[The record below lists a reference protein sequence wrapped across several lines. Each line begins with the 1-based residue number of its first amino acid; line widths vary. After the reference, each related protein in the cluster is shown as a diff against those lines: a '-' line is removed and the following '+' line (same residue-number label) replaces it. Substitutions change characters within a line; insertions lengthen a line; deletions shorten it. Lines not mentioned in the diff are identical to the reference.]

1 VLFRMSY
8 VTRDFYYG
16 NVEIKTSDPEK
27 KIEVVLK
34 ERSEA
39 SEPPAVERNDGL
51 IIATCERALSERLQR
66 EAETSGVLSFKKE
79 AVRQVYEE
87 MHDCVIRTLR
97 LLRWRTGSMGAPNPI
112 RMGTTNHFVWSVEGS
127 DWKIVADSLNAVLSF
142 KISQLGSGPSSEDM
156 EFIQKGIIEGL
167 NEPLGHELLRE
178 AHVNQQSNPRSSLI
192 LAVAAAEVGFKHFA
206 SKMLPAT
213 SWLLALPSPPLV
225 DMLTN
230 FPWSDLKLQING
242 KVPTVPEMLISEL
255 KKAVTLRN
263 AIVHSGVAN
272 FSYQSLDSILSSVRD
287 FLYFLDLFQ
296 GEGQSWAF
304 RFIRPEVMKQ
314 FKKDDL

>member
-1 VLFRMSY
+1 MFFKLSY
-8 VTRDFYYG
+8 ITRDFYCG
-16 NVEIKTSDPEK
+16 DAEIKTSDPVK

-34 ERSEA
+34 KRPA
-39 SEPPAVERNDGL
+39 NGEPPPVENNDGL

-87 MHDCVIRTLR
+87 MHDCLIRTLR

-112 RMGTTNHFVWSVEGS
+112 RMGTTNHFVWSDEGTN
-127 DWKIVADSLNAVLSF
+127 WKLVADSINAVLSL

-156 EFIQKGIIEGL
+156 EFIQNGISEGL
-167 NEPLGHELLRE
+167 NEPLGDELFRE
-178 AHVNQQSNPRSSLI
+178 AYVNQKSNPRSSLI

-206 SKMLPAT
+206 SKKLPAT

-225 DMLTN
+225 DMLIN

-242 KVPTVPEMLISEL
+242 KVPVVPDMLIADL

-272 FSYQSLDSILSSVRD
+272 LNYESLDSILSAVRE
-287 FLYFLDLFQ
+287 FLYFLDSFQ
-296 GEGQSWAF
+296 GKGQVWAM
-304 RFIRPEVMKQ
+304 RFIRPEIMAQ
-314 FKKDDL
+314 FK